1 MFIDFREKEPLAA
14 KETMYQDAKGD
25 VIPDASVPDVPG
37 FARHAHN
44 PKLTAHPGSRLP
56 IVQSVF
62 RTHPLSKTALIPLVS
77 DETIGRAFEEN
88 SPSMLPVLSTHLFL
102 KQRLHPGILETAA
115 RCGAQGIELFAARQ
129 HFDYTSREHV
139 SELAAWFA
147 SNPLQPWSMH
157 APLWPDREMGRAGA
171 PAVNLVHT
179 EKSRRIDAMDE
190 IKRALEVAE
199 HIPIQ
204 KLIVHL
210 GENFD
215 SFSMHL
221 LEFATT
227 ALEHLGA
234 FAKPLGV
241 RVLVENL
248 TSDATTPEHLMTIL
262 DMAHLDQIDVCLDL
276 GHAHIGPGI
285 AEAIGIFGKR
295 ITELHIHDNHGL
307 RDEHLWPGNGTIDWV
322 ATLDALKSLP
332 TPPAAVLEI
341 GYNLEDAPASI
352 PDRIQRAFEKIA

>member
-1 MFIDFREKEPLAA
+1 MRQLGE
-14 KETMYQDAKGD
+14 
-25 VIPDASVPDVPG
+25 
-37 FARHAHN
+37 
-44 PKLTAHPGSRLP
+44 
-56 IVQSVF
+56 
-62 RTHPLSKTALIPLVS
+62 
-77 DETIGRAFEEN
+77 AFEEN
-88 SPSMLPVLSTHLFL
+88 RQSMLPVLSTHLFL

-115 RCGAQGIELFAARQ
+115 RCGAQGVEIFAARQ

-179 EKSRRIDAMDE
+179 EKSRRIDAIDE

-199 HIPIQ
+199 HLPFQ
-204 KLIVHL
+204 KLVVHL
-210 GENFD
+210 GEIFD
-215 SFSMHL
+215 SFSMRL
-221 LEFATT
+221 LEYATT

-248 TSDATTPEHLMTIL
+248 TSEAATPEHLMTLL
-262 DMAHLDQIDVCLDL
+262 DMAHLDQIDICLDL
-276 GHAHIGPGI
+276 GHAHIAPGI

-295 ITELHIHDNHGL
+295 IAELHIHDNHGV
-307 RDEHLWPGNGTIDWV
+307 RDEHLWPGDGTIDWPG
-322 ATLDALKSLP
+322 ALDALKSLP
-332 TPPAAVLEI
+332 SPPAAVLEI
-341 GYNLEDAPASI
+341 GYNLEDAPSSVS
-352 PDRIQRAFEKIA
+352 DRIQQAFEKILH